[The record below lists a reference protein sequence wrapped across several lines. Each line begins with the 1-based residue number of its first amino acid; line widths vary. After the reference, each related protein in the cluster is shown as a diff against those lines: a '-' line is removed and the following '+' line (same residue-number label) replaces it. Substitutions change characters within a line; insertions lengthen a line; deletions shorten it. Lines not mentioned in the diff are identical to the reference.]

1 MWGKNITKDGGKQL
15 TKKRGS
21 WLNPRGLCKEEKT
34 KDLGQS
40 RDSRNP
46 RHSIG
51 ATKETTVSQ
60 FLTIEVFFFFFFSKL
75 MIYLKIC
82 IIVGNNSFLQLFYS
96 AF

>member
-15 TKKRGS
+15 QKKRGS
-21 WLNPRGLCKEEKT
+21 WLNPRGLCKEENT

-46 RHSIG
+46 RHSVG

-60 FLTIEVFFFFFFSKL
+60 FLTIEVFCFFF
-75 MIYLKIC
+75 
-82 IIVGNNSFLQLFYS
+82 LQAYDLPQNLYYS
-96 AF
+96 R